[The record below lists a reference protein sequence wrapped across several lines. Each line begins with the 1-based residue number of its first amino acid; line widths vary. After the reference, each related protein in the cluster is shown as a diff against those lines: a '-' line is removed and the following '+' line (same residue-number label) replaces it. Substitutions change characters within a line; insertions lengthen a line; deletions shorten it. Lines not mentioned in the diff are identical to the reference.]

1 MNSLNCFR
9 FPEQRNCVTFGD
21 PHYQTFDGKF
31 YSFQGTCKYSF
42 IKHSTGAFAIH
53 VKNSARYTGR
63 FSWTK
68 AVFFK
73 FGKYTISLQQ
83 KLKIRL
89 NGKRIRAPYLDYP
102 VLDIRGDKRYV
113 KVYTNIGVSIT
124 WDGDSYLSVSL
135 SDAYRNEIRGL
146 CGNFNGNPKDD
157 LILPNGR
164 AGSPKA
170 FAAEWLV
177 GKDASCHQMY
187 KAAYLPVN
195 RCTGFKLRHAHK
207 VCRIFRDA
215 KLRSCH
221 ARVNPT
227 VFHQSCVYDVCE
239 CPFNARCECSA
250 VKAYM
255 AECKRRVSRKIRW
268 KNEDLCGKLFS

>member
-1 MNSLNCFR
+1 M
-9 FPEQRNCVTFGD
+9 TFGD

-42 IKHSTGAFAIH
+42 VKHSAELFAIH

-73 FGKYTISLQQ
+73 FGKYSITLQQ

-89 NGKRIRAPYLDYP
+89 NGKRIKAPYLAYP

-113 KVYTNIGVSIT
+113 KVYTNIGVTIT

-135 SDAYRNEIRGL
+135 SDIHRNQISGL
-146 CGNFNGNPKDD
+146 CGNFNGNPSDD
-157 LILPNGR
+157 LSLSEGR
-164 AGSPKA
+164 VVSPKA

-177 GKDASCHQMY
+177 NKDPSCHQMY
-187 KAAYLPVN
+187 KAAYLPRN
-195 RCTGFKLRHAHK
+195 RCRGFKLRYAHK
-207 VCRIFRDA
+207 ICRIFRDR
-215 KLRSCH
+215 KLRACH
-221 ARVNPT
+221 TRVNPA

-255 AECKRRVSRKIRW
+255 AECKRRIRGRVQW
-268 KNEDLCGKLFS
+268 KHEDLCGMCL